1 VPCQVND
8 SGDGQYH
15 VIYSVDRP
23 CAVSIKICFKD
34 EYGDWV
40 PVRGSP
46 YCASFCEETP
56 GKMNPL
62 IGPSLNKYAI
72 AQIEGLQNFMRE
84 TLEGVNITEKDLN
97 DVRTL
102 LNVKDHVEIVT
113 TRNDEIMLQLD

>member
-1 VPCQVND
+1 MAMNEPIEFLIQARNDNGVNRESGRDEFTVKIMTTEDQAVEIPCQVND

-23 CAVSIKICFKD
+23 VAVSVKICFRD

-46 YCASFCEETP
+46 YNASFIEETP
-56 GKMNPL
+56 AKMNPL

-72 AQIEGLQNFMRE
+72 SQIEGL
-84 TLEGVNITEKDLN
+84 
-97 DVRTL
+97 
-102 LNVKDHVEIVT
+102 
-113 TRNDEIMLQLD
+113 